1 MFRLRAAKVGIF
13 VAILFLLTGCAQPG
27 WMYTDHQELRAAMTK
42 AGQNCGPL
50 VDNEETWPSFDCT
63 SAANDG
69 YVVVYE
75 NYEELAYAV
84 YAYCRE
90 SYAEFDQNDWITS
103 AGYFVRSGSSII
115 ATLRKNLE
123 YDFYSAQA
131 FCFEV

>member
-1 MFRLRAAKVGIF
+1 MFRFRAAKVGIL
-13 VAILFLLTGCAQPG
+13 VAILVLFTGCAQPG
-27 WMYTDHQELRAAMTK
+27 WIYTDHRELRAAMAK
-42 AGQNCGPL
+42 SGQNCGPL
-50 VDNEETWPSFDCT
+50 VEDAETWPSFDCT

-75 NYEELAYAV
+75 NHEELVDAL

-90 SYAEFDQNDWITS
+90 SYAEFDENDWVTS
-103 AGYFVRSGSSII
+103 AGYFVRSGSAII
-115 ATLRKNLE
+115 DTLRKHLD